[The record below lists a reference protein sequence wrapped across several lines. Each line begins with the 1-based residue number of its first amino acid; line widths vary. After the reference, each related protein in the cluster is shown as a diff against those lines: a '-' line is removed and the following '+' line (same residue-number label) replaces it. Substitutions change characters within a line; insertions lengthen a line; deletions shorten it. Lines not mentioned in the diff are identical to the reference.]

1 MQGTV
6 LSAKDY
12 FKLCYDLIPHGV
24 LLQKFKLASSAM
36 CQHCNEVDGPLHF
49 PTCTQANNL
58 GSFTQETL
66 SPLFFTQEDF
76 SWGKVGTLLLKDPDW
91 IFQQHPTKRGSQA
104 WSSFPKQ

>member
-36 CQHCNEVDGPLHF
+36 CKHYNEVDGPLNF
-49 PTCTQANNL
+49 PTCTHANNL

-66 SPLFFTQEDF
+66 SPLFFTQGDF
-76 SWGKVGTLLLKDPDW
+76 SWELW